1 MTVGLVFFCRMQI
14 WFFQNPVLSGLV
26 DFLLLFLFLY
36 IVQRSTHQLVMAISA
51 DPKKQSGIGSDSGVS
66 LSQLRSVPEYPDIYT
81 FIYFRVW
88 IRIHQLYSSPKK
100 GFLSLF
106 SPSTQ
111 PSTAAALS
119 LSLEIH
125 RLLVA
130 TGLCT
135 TGLPSPPIVGMYH
148 AIISPSS
155 YISVLFLIPVDLN
168 RRPTFSIQQQ
178 QTVCS
183 IGRT

>member
-1 MTVGLVFFCRMQI
+1 MTVVLVFFCRMQI

-51 DPKKQSGIGSDSGVS
+51 DPKKQIGNRIGFGSK
-66 LSQLRSVPEYPDIYT
+66 SVPIPIRPRISRYIYLS
-81 FIYFRVW
+81 FILGYGLGF
-88 IRIHQLYSSPKK
+88 ISCIHLPKK
-100 GFLSLF
+100 VFFLCFPLARSHA
-106 SPSTQ
+106 Q
-111 PSTAAALS
+111 QQLS

-125 RLLVA
+125 RPLVA